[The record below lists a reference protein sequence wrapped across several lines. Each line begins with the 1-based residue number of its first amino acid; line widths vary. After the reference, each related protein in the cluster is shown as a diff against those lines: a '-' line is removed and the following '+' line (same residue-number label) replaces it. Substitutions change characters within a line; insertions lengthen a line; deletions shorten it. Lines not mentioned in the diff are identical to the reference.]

1 MAEPESKG
9 QRVLRALNPRRL
21 PTRARTWRAVVAFA
35 ALAVV
40 LGALGLWLNPA
51 YLQPA
56 MLTAI
61 LALLWGVRAALIRGQ
76 D

>member
-1 MAEPESKG
+1 MAESEPQSVG

-21 PTRARTWRAVVAFA
+21 PTRTRTWRAVLAFA

-40 LGALGLWLNPA
+40 LGALGLWVNHA

-56 MLTAI
+56 ILTAI
-61 LALLWGVRAALIRGQ
+61 LAVLWGVRAALIR
-76 D
+76 

>member
-1 MAEPESKG
+1 MAEPESVG

-21 PTRARTWRAVVAFA
+21 PTRARTWRAAAAFA

-40 LGALGLWLNPA
+40 LGALGFWVNHS

-56 MLTAI
+56 TLTAI
-61 LALLWGVRAALIRGQ
+61 LAVLWGVRAALVR
-76 D
+76 